1 MRILSILGLVALAAC
16 NGGNDCNNCD
26 GTGSDQDACADCS
39 DDTGTDPAATGSFT
53 APKVAMPDGSLENC
67 VSNLD
72 EAFSVASGETK
83 TGIPVGE
90 YDMTFG
96 SLDLA
101 TEYSDWLGVHTSSD
115 GSQWVAP
122 SELASIAKDST
133 LAPEPP
139 AVSRYIGG
147 QTWTCND
154 AGSEDESTAQTIVVS
169 YIDGEELEIELG
181 IGTFIINGN
190 DLSFSEE
197 GGCEDEGSFLNDSQI
212 VINASCPFGDN
223 SYQCWDGEFENRPTD
238 W

>member
-1 MRILSILGLVALAAC
+1 MRTFSIMALVALAAC
-16 NGGNDCNNCD
+16 NGGNDCDSDECGD
-26 GTGSDQDACADCS
+26 GGNTNGCTDC
-39 DDTGTDPAATGSFT
+39 DDTGTEPAATGSFT
-53 APKVAMPDGSLENC
+53 APKVAMPNGSLEDC

-147 QTWTCND
+147 QTWTCNLAD
-154 AGSEDESTAQTIVVS
+154 STDESTAQTIVVT
-169 YIDGEELEIELG
+169 YIDSDDLEIELG
-181 IGTFIINGN
+181 IGTFIIVGD

-212 VINASCPFGDN
+212 VINASCPFGDS
-223 SYQCWDGEFENRPTD
+223 SYQCWDGEFESRPTG